1 MDKGQMDVDNTNA
14 FGNPDP
20 PGKGPTLDR
29 KCTDC
34 ICCIVYV
41 LFFCAF
47 IGVFGY
53 GLAKG
58 DPTRLA
64 TIFDY
69 DQKQCGHAEFGT
81 AEYPVGYL
89 YQPLKGLTRAV
100 CVKKCPVWEGTT
112 RVTTLDCIRTG
123 DKLKN
128 EINEKCEYT
137 GDFEFN
143 KLPDEY
149 STYAA
154 EDYLIY
160 NTKEYFSKFC
170 LPVGITADAALN
182 WAKNITIAVEAAE
195 KFEEIFT
202 DVKLLWLQFAMLGGI
217 AIVLSIISLCLTR
230 CCAGVF
236 VWLIIFAFLGLVFA
250 GAVFSMKESNRLAEL
265 TVDQTNGENAS
276 SSGTADDSKV
286 TTFSDNFSSS
296 YYNSQNLKIASI
308 CMYILGGISV
318 LVVLFS
324 LSSIAISI
332 AVIKTASE
340 FISSNC
346 MIIFVPLVISILI
359 VGFIFAW
366 IFGLVYLWSIG
377 TLEPGTLT
385 AFATVKWD
393 TTNKYLMVFYF
404 FGLLWNM
411 AFINYMTIFIV
422 ACCVAI
428 WYFTYDNPDQRPRF
442 PICRSLWWALRYHLG
457 SLGFGAL
464 LLAIIQFIK
473 FVLMYIVHYIQS
485 LEKKGVESNMIKWV
499 VKCLICC
506 VSCFERVIQYIS
518 TLGYAYLAISS
529 ENFCSSCATAFKL
542 LVANPMKFGMVHA
555 MGSIFAFIG
564 KIFVG
569 ASTGVIGWALV
580 KYNETLNEQV
590 QSMIVPCIF
599 FVLLGYMVAAVF
611 FSVYG
616 VAADSVIV
624 CYFFAK
630 ENPSHGTVAPSSM
643 QAFYDSYKKED

>member
-1 MDKGQMDVDNTNA
+1 MSKDQLDVDNNQG
-14 FGNPDP
+14 FGQPDP
-20 PGKGPTLDR
+20 PTKGPTLNR
-29 KCTDC
+29 SCTDC
-34 ICCIVYV
+34 ICCIIYV
-41 LFFCAF
+41 VFLGAF

-53 GLAKG
+53 ALAKG

-69 DQKQCGHAEFGT
+69 DKAQCGHAEFNT
-81 AEYPVGYL
+81 QDYPVGYL

-100 CVKKCPVWEGTT
+100 CVKKCPVWEDGGTK
-112 RVTTLDCIRTG
+112 VTALDCIRTG
-123 DKLKN
+123 DNLKK
-128 EINEKCEYT
+128 EIGEKCDYT

-143 KLPDEY
+143 KLPGD
-149 STYAA
+149 YAKYA
-154 EDYLIY
+154 TEDYLIY
-160 NTKEYFSKFC
+160 NTKEYFGKFC

-236 VWLIIFAFLGLVFA
+236 VWLIILAFLGLVFT
-250 GAVFSMKESNRLAEL
+250 GAVLAMKESNRLAEQ
-265 TVDQTNGENAS
+265 TVDQTNGTTPA
-276 SSGTADDSKV
+276 ADSTTV
-286 TTFSDNFSSS
+286 TTFDDNFSTS
-296 YYNSQNLKIASI
+296 YYNSRNLKIASI
-308 CMYILGGISV
+308 CLYVLGGISV
-318 LVVLFS
+318 LVILFS
-324 LSSIAISI
+324 LSAIAISI

-346 MIIFVPLVISILI
+346 MIIFVPLIISILV
-359 VGFIFAW
+359 VGFIFVW

-377 TLEPGTLT
+377 TLTPGTLT

-393 TTNKYLMVFYF
+393 TTNRYLMVFYF
-404 FGLLWNM
+404 FGLLWNV

-428 WYFTYDNPDQRPRF
+428 WYFTYDNPDSRPRF
-442 PICRSLWWALRYHLG
+442 PICRSLWWAFRYHLG

-485 LEKKGVESNMIKWV
+485 LEKKGIESNMIKWV

-529 ENFCSSCATAFKL
+529 ESFCSSCASAFKL

-555 MGSIFAFIG
+555 MGSVFAFVG
-564 KIFVG
+564 KVFVA
-569 ASTGVIGWALV
+569 ASTGVIGWALI
-580 KYNETLNEQV
+580 KYNAELNEKIS
-590 QSMIVPCIF
+590 SMIVPIIF

-624 CYFFAK
+624 CYFYSK
-630 ENPSHGTVAPSSM
+630 EHPEYTTVAPTSM
-643 QAFYDSYKKED
+643 QSFYDTYKKTD

>member
-1 MDKGQMDVDNTNA
+1 MDVDNTNA
-14 FGNPDP
+14 FGNPEP
-20 PGKGPTLDR
+20 LGKGPTLER
-29 KCTDC
+29 SCTDC
-34 ICCIVYV
+34 ICCIIYV
-41 LFFCAF
+41 LFLCAF
-47 IGVFGY
+47 IGVLGY
-53 GLAKG
+53 AIAKG

-64 TIFDY
+64 TIFDT
-69 DQKQCGHAEFGT
+69 DKNQCGHADFGT
-81 AEYPVGYL
+81 EDYPIGYL
-89 YQPLKGLTRAV
+89 YQPLKGLTKAV
-100 CVKKCPVWEGTT
+100 CVKSCPVWEGDT
-112 RVTTLDCIRTG
+112 RVTKLDCNRTG
-123 DKLKN
+123 TNLKN
-128 EINEKCEYT
+128 EINEQCEYT

-143 KLPDEY
+143 KLPEEY
-149 STYAA
+149 STYASQ
-154 EDYLIY
+154 DYLIY
-160 NTKEYFSKFC
+160 NTKQYFDKFC

-217 AIVLSIISLCLTR
+217 AIVLSILSLCLTR

-236 VWLIIFAFLGLVFA
+236 VWLIILAFLGLVFT
-250 GAVFSMKESNRLAEL
+250 GATFALKESNRLAGL
-265 TVDQTNGENAS
+265 TVDQNNGEAVAE
-276 SSGTADDSKV
+276 TTTDKV

-296 YYNSQNLKIASI
+296 YYNSKNLKYASI
-308 CMYILGGISV
+308 FLYVLGGISV
-318 LVVLFS
+318 LILLFS

-346 MIIFVPLVISILI
+346 MIIFVPLTISILV
-359 VGFIFAW
+359 VGFIFGW

-377 TLEPGTLT
+377 ELTPGTIT

-393 TTNKYLMVFYF
+393 TTNRYLMVFYF
-404 FGLLWNM
+404 FGLLWNV
-411 AFINYMTIFIV
+411 AFINYLTIFIV

-464 LLAIIQFIK
+464 LLAIIQFVK
-473 FVLMYIVHYIQS
+473 FVLMYIVHYIQD
-485 LEKKGVESNMIKWV
+485 LEKKGIESNMIKWV

-529 ENFCSSCATAFKL
+529 ENFCSSCASAFKL

-555 MGSIFAFIG
+555 MGSVFAFIG

-580 KYNETLNEQV
+580 KYNSELNEKI
-590 QSMIVPCIF
+590 SSLIVPVIF

-616 VAADSVIV
+616 VAADSVII
-624 CYFFAK
+624 CYFYSK
-630 ENPSHGTVAPSSM
+630 ENPSHSTVAPSSM
-643 QAFYDSYKKED
+643 QAFYDSYKKDA